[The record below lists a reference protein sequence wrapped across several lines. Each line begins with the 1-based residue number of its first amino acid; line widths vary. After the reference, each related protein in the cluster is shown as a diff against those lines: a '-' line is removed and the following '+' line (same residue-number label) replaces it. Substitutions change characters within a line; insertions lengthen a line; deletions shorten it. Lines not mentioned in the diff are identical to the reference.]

1 MVQAILGKKVGMSQI
16 FSEKGEVLPVTL
28 LEVGPCPILQI
39 KTKETD
45 GYTAIQLG
53 FDEKK
58 IKGGKKRKFRRAL
71 KPEIGHAKKA
81 ETTPKRF
88 VREVPWDGTG
98 DYKLGQVLTAEV
110 LKDIR
115 YVDVVGTSKG
125 RGFAGVV
132 KRYHFAGGPHTH
144 GQHNR
149 ERHRGSLGQAT
160 HPGRVFK
167 GIRMAG
173 HMGVARVTLQNVK
186 LVTVDAAKNLI
197 AVKGAVPGHNGS
209 YVLVKKALK
218 RA

>member
-1 MVQAILGKKVGMSQI
+1 MIQGILGKKVGMTQI
-16 FSEKGEVLPVTL
+16 FSEKGEMFPVTL
-28 LEVGPCPILQI
+28 LQVGPCPILQV

-45 GYTAIQLG
+45 GYTALQLG

-58 IKGGKKRKFRRAL
+58 IKPAKKRKYRRAL

-81 ETTPKRF
+81 GTGPKRF

-98 DYKLGQVLTAEV
+98 EYKLGQVITAEV
-110 LKDIR
+110 LKEIK
-115 YVDVVGTSKG
+115 YVDVIGTSKG

-132 KRYHFAGGPHTH
+132 KRYHFQGGPHTH

-173 HMGVARVTLQNVK
+173 HMGVAKVTLQNLQLVK
-186 LVTVDAAKNLI
+186 IDAEKNLV
-197 AVKGAVPGHNGS
+197 AVRGAVPGHNGS
-209 YVLVKKALK
+209 YVIIQKALK
-218 RA
+218 K